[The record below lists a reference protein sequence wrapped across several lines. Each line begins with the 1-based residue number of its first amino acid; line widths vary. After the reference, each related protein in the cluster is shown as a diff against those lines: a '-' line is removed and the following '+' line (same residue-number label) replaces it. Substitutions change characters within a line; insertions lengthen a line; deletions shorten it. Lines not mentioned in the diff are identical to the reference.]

1 MVRFDKNKSND
12 QRNSRVAEGK
22 AALESASGIK
32 ASAWAAMTAAE
43 AAEQTDLVVEG
54 LLETHPVGMPFDWPF
69 HTRSEPGREIRTLTG
84 RPSMPNDRSA
94 RLMRLATLRSVDY
107 YSPRGEIKP
116 SLRRTT
122 WAHAKRQRSDLGA
135 PLPT

>member
-32 ASAWAAMTAAE
+32 ASACAAMT

-84 RPSMPNDRSA
+84 RPSMQMTA
-94 RLMRLATLRSVDY
+94 ALA
-107 YSPRGEIKP
+107 
-116 SLRRTT
+116 
-122 WAHAKRQRSDLGA
+122 
-135 PLPT
+135 

>member
-32 ASAWAAMTAAE
+32 ASACAAMT

-54 LLETHPVGMPFDWPF
+54 LLETHPVRMPFDWPF
-69 HTRSEPGREIRTLTG
+69 HTRSEPGREIRTLTD